1 MNLSE
6 TESIKHI
13 QNKLDLKRMFEIEKR
28 AVIAETELE
37 AVYIKQ
43 VTGKQDT
50 AKIRSII
57 ESFNELNEFY
67 LKKVPP
73 GQDIE
78 KGFYNFDWRNYNIF
92 VIIQRS
98 YNVII
103 CPVNNTVGSAIKAS
117 SVMEI

>member
-1 MNLSE
+1 MNLND

-13 QNKLDLKRMFEIEKR
+13 HNKLDLKRMFEIEKR

-57 ESFNELNEFY
+57 TSFNELRWEMNRYRAMYLNE
-67 LKKVPP
+67 L
-73 GQDIE
+73 DIRLSDRETYE
-78 KGFYNFDWRNYNIF
+78 KRITELERQINIE
-92 VIIQRS
+92 
-98 YNVII
+98 
-103 CPVNNTVGSAIKAS
+103 TL
-117 SVMEI
+117 

>member
-1 MNLSE
+1 MNLSD

-13 QNKLDLKRMFEIEKR
+13 QNKLDLKRMFEIEKK

-57 ESFNELNEFY
+57 ESFNELRWEMNRYRAMYLNELDMRLSDKERY
-67 LKKVPP
+67 ELRITELEI
-73 GQDIE
+73 QINIE
-78 KGFYNFDWRNYNIF
+78 
-92 VIIQRS
+92 
-98 YNVII
+98 
-103 CPVNNTVGSAIKAS
+103 TL
-117 SVMEI
+117 

>member
-1 MNLSE
+1 MNLSD

-57 ESFNELNEFY
+57 ESFNELRWEMNRYRAMYLNE
-67 LKKVPP
+67 L
-73 GQDIE
+73 DIRLSDKERYE
-78 KGFYNFDWRNYNIF
+78 KRITELEIQINIE
-92 VIIQRS
+92 
-98 YNVII
+98 
-103 CPVNNTVGSAIKAS
+103 TL
-117 SVMEI
+117 

>member
-1 MNLSE
+1 MNLSD

-28 AVIAETELE
+28 AVISETELE

-57 ESFNELNEFY
+57 ESFNELRWEMNRYRAMYLNE
-67 LKKVPP
+67 L
-73 GQDIE
+73 DIRLSDKE
-78 KGFYNFDWRNYNIF
+78 RYELRITELERQINIE
-92 VIIQRS
+92 
-98 YNVII
+98 
-103 CPVNNTVGSAIKAS
+103 TL
-117 SVMEI
+117 

>member
-1 MNLSE
+1 MNLSD

-57 ESFNELNEFY
+57 ESFNELRWEMNRYRTMYLNE
-67 LKKVPP
+67 L
-73 GQDIE
+73 DIRLSDQE
-78 KGFYNFDWRNYNIF
+78 RYELRITELERQINIE
-92 VIIQRS
+92 
-98 YNVII
+98 
-103 CPVNNTVGSAIKAS
+103 TL
-117 SVMEI
+117 

>member
-13 QNKLDLKRMFEIEKR
+13 QNKLDLKRMFDIEKR
-28 AVIAETELE
+28 AVISETELE

-57 ESFNELNEFY
+57 ESFNELRWEMNRYRAMYLNELDMRLCDKERY
-67 LKKVPP
+67 ELTITELER
-73 GQDIE
+73 QINIE
-78 KGFYNFDWRNYNIF
+78 
-92 VIIQRS
+92 
-98 YNVII
+98 
-103 CPVNNTVGSAIKAS
+103 TL
-117 SVMEI
+117 

>member
-50 AKIRSII
+50 GKIRSII
-57 ESFNELNEFY
+57 ESFNELRWEMNRYRATYLNEFDMRLFDKERY
-67 LKKVPP
+67 EKLITELERNIN
-73 GQDIE
+73 IE
-78 KGFYNFDWRNYNIF
+78 
-92 VIIQRS
+92 
-98 YNVII
+98 
-103 CPVNNTVGSAIKAS
+103 TL
-117 SVMEI
+117 